1 MTLNSINPPC
11 FSKVNRHSNVELADV
26 PDVRKYLASL
36 DENPVETYYVKAK
49 SVHDKINKKASMFGV
64 LNKNEKRD
72 SR

>member
-1 MTLNSINPPC
+1 M
-11 FSKVNRHSNVELADV
+11 R
-26 PDVRKYLASL
+26 
-36 DENPVETYYVKAK
+36 AK